1 MSNGSPRRDR
11 AARQAKLTSV
21 GRYDT
26 DPKIRQLV
34 WIRAAGHCELCG
46 VDLTRDLRVGTS
58 TQWGEAAHILPASP
72 QGPRAQPGHDATQA
86 RLRSNDADNLML
98 LCPGCH
104 EKIDKDADGY
114 PLQDLTAQHAAHI
127 ARVSLAASTPAHRR
141 AVPLLVL
148 SRHFA
153 TLNEIRDHD
162 FLQAMSAEGLH
173 ATCAPVRVTL
183 PELPADGRRD
193 AAYWRNVADLIHHQ
207 LSTRLHRARPE
218 SADLLA
224 VVALADIPALIML
237 GQVIGDRMPR
247 VLFSPNRTTRL
258 QWPAPKSA
266 PPEFLFSA
274 PEEGEGPL
282 ALVISLSATISSADV
297 TAALPGARIAT
308 FSIATPSIGMVQN
321 RRIIDAFR
329 DALQPYL
336 SALEAQERQAIHL
349 FMAVPASLAIEFG
362 ALLTMQ
368 HRREYKVY
376 DRGSSG
382 AFELALLLDHSQKQ
396 VRP

>member
-1 MSNGSPRRDR
+1 MSNSAPKRDR
-11 AARQAKLTSV
+11 AHQTNLTSV

-72 QGPRAQPGHDATQA
+72 QGPRAQPGHDAVQA
-86 RLRSNDADNLML
+86 RERSNDVDNLML

-114 PLQDLTAQHAAHI
+114 PLQDLAAQHAAHI
-127 ARVSLAASTPAHRR
+127 ARVHLAASSPAHQR

-173 ATCAPVRVTL
+173 ATCTPVRITL
-183 PELPADGRRD
+183 PELPAGGQRD
-193 AAYWRNVADLIHHQ
+193 SAYWRSAADLIHHQ
-207 LSTRLHRARPE
+207 LTARLNRAGSE

-224 VVALADIPALIML
+224 VAALADIPALIML
-237 GQVIGDRMPR
+237 GQVIGDRLPR
-247 VLFSPNRTTRL
+247 LLFSPSRTTKL
-258 QWPAPKSA
+258 QWPAPTAA

-274 PEEGEGPL
+274 PEDGEGPV
-282 ALVISLSATISSADV
+282 ALVMSLSATIPSADV

-308 FSIATPSIGMVQN
+308 LSIALPSVGMVQN
-321 RRIIDAFR
+321 RRVIDAFR
-329 DALQPYL
+329 DALQPHL
-336 SALEAQERQAIHL
+336 SALEARKHEPIHL
-349 FMAVPASLAIEFG
+349 FMAVPAVIAVEFG

-368 HRREYKVY
+368 HRHEYRVY

-382 AFELALLLDHSQKQ
+382 AFELALVLDHSQKQ
-396 VRP
+396 IRP